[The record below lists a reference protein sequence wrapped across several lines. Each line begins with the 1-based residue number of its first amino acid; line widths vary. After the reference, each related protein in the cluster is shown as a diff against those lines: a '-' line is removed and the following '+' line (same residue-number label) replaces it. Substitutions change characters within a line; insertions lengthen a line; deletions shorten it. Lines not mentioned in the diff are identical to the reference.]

1 MNSAESISNSLG
13 ITRDIYIYTNGD
25 AHVFLYIYIYKIGK
39 DYAGRIFVGL
49 ENF

>member
-25 AHVFLYIYIYKIGK
+25 AHVFLYIYKIGK